1 MLPLPQYPSRN
12 SLSGISQSGRKDP
25 SSAYRLY
32 GFERFHEFPA
42 TASALDSISPQTF
55 HLQESEPTCFQKFLY
70 KQRHHA
76 WKLQITAAINTTTL
90 KTSGSLSAV
99 DFNYRIGYE
108 VGFSFAHQRKH
119 WAVMPGL
126 YFTSKGGKNQEVTIR
141 QNYLELPVKFTWLY
155 QDRQNGWWKGLSV
168 SPYGAVRI
176 GEKLKNNTGY
186 GNDLFKTSPWDYGLR
201 FATNMRLT
209 SFDFEFG
216 YLLGLGNISDVQ
228 GGKMYNR
235 GFFLNMSLCF

>member
-1 MLPLPQYPSRN
+1 MNFLQ
-12 SLSGISQSGRKDP
+12 
-25 SSAYRLY
+25 
-32 GFERFHEFPA
+32 PA
-42 TASALDSISPQTF
+42 ASALDSISPQTF

-186 GNDLFKTSPWDYGLR
+186 GNDLFKTSPWDYGLPPTCVSLL
-201 FATNMRLT
+201 FTLNSAT
-209 SFDFEFG
+209 
-216 YLLGLGNISDVQ
+216 
-228 GGKMYNR
+228 
-235 GFFLNMSLCF
+235 C

>member
-32 GFERFHEFPA
+32 GFDRFHEFPA
-42 TASALDSISPQTF
+42 TGRFCPRQYFPANFPSPGERTD
-55 HLQESEPTCFQKFLY
+55 CFQKFLY
-70 KQRHHA
+70 KQSHHA

-108 VGFSFAHQRKH
+108 VGFLCSSEKTLGGE
-119 WAVMPGL
+119 PGL
-126 YFTSKGGKNQEVTIR
+126 YFTSKGGKNQEVTLR

-186 GNDLFKTSPWDYGLR
+186 GNDLFKTSPLGLR
-201 FATNMRLT
+201 FTVCHQHA
-209 SFDFEFG
+209 SH
-216 YLLGLGNISDVQ
+216 
-228 GGKMYNR
+228 
-235 GFFLNMSLCF
+235 FF